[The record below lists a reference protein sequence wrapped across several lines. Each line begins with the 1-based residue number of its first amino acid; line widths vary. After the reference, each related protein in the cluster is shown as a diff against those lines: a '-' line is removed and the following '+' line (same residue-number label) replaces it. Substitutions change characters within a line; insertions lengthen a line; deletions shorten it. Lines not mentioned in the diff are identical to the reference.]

1 MRRRAAQAV
10 RHDRGHVQRQR
21 LLPHG
26 LTLGR
31 CESTFGLVRFS
42 VEVRCRFDVRLRI
55 EVGLGIERG
64 WRIVV
69 VFVRI
74 DIVGIDI
81 VGIDIGNEILARLDG
96 FVNRAP
102 VPAVRS
108 IA

>member
-31 CESTFGLVRFS
+31 YESTFGLVRFS

-81 VGIDIGNEILARLDG
+81 GNEILARLDG